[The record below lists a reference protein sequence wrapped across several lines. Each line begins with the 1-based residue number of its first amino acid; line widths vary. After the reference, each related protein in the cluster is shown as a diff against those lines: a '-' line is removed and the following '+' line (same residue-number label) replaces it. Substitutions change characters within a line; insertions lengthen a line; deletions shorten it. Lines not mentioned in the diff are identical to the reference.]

1 MFMITLL
8 SNMTLSLL
16 ILICFMLLPKSDSVT
31 IIINGNEKLAKINK
45 INGVDFIELKIL
57 SEIFDADISD
67 KYIISKRNETLKFAA
82 GSFFSVYE
90 KAGRLR
96 AAQLNSP
103 AVQGTEQQLY
113 IPLNSFLIAYQG
125 LGLLNFE
132 ISGKKYIIGT
142 EMFRIL
148 NRRPVQINTEKHQAN
163 DSLKNAD
170 SLKHKPKYMIPE
182 KLIK

>member
-103 AVQGTEQQLY
+103 AVQG
-113 IPLNSFLIAYQG
+113 
-125 LGLLNFE
+125 
-132 ISGKKYIIGT
+132 
-142 EMFRIL
+142 
-148 NRRPVQINTEKHQAN
+148 
-163 DSLKNAD
+163 
-170 SLKHKPKYMIPE
+170 
-182 KLIK
+182 